1 MGSCIICGTSV
12 EGHICDIHEEDAVFE
27 FRGSTPEQLTPGRYY
42 RGTVDGFAEFGV
54 FVDIGDSVTGLLHQS
69 ELDSRLESLDWQPG
83 DTVYVRVTNVRD
95 NGNVDLSWS
104 IRQADEEFRG
114 VLIDDPD
121 EDHELLPEET
131 DEPIEEESTPEDSA
145 ESTETESTESKPAE
159 ATAAGAVRTR
169 DEAQTGGGTVG
180 AEESEPEP
188 ATETSIT
195 NESAEVEETADTAD
209 TESEVTETERTPE
222 PPSVDVGDLDGWVGD
237 TVRITGEIV
246 DARQTSGPTVFE
258 LRDGTG
264 SVDCAAFVEAGVR
277 AYPSVEEGAVVEIDG
292 EVRERRGE
300 LQVETEELEL
310 FDEDKREAVL
320 EEIEATLS
328 ERARPD
334 EIDPLVDDEAV
345 AAESESIR
353 DVVGEIRR
361 AVLEDR
367 PVIVR
372 HSATT
377 DGYVGGAA
385 IERAVLP
392 LVRDR
397 HDRRDAE
404 YHYIDRRPLEGDVY
418 GLDDATTDVTRMLG
432 DRERHD
438 ENLPLLVFVAVGGTE
453 ESLDGFDLLDVY
465 DAQRVVI
472 DTVAEPAIV
481 EAVDAALA
489 PQADATSIAVADGTT
504 RGPTASA
511 LAATVGAH
519 VEEDV
524 RPDLAHLPAVSYW
537 GEVPDAYAEAAAEAG
552 YDGTAVSEIRE
563 AVALEAYYQSY
574 EDKRELVT
582 DLLFGGRE
590 TTDADVRGL
599 ASHVSEQF
607 REKLDVAVETAQEN
621 LDRRSVGDETI
632 GVLDIDRF
640 THTYDFPPATLLLDE
655 LYRRCDDLTAIVG
668 VDEDELHVRSGHELD
683 VRQLVEMADE
693 TVEGADLEPLS
704 TRSHR
709 IEFLA
714 GQRSTVVDAVL
725 DAIVDSI

>member
-12 EGHICDIHEEDAVFE
+12 EGHICDVHEEDAVFE
-27 FRGSTPEQLTPGRYY
+27 FRGSSPDELTPGRYY

-54 FVDIGDSVTGLLHQS
+54 FVDIGESVTGLLHES

-121 EDHELLPEET
+121 ADHELLPEET
-131 DEPIEEESTPEDSA
+131 DEPEDDESTAEDSA
-145 ESTETESTESKPAE
+145 ESAATESTEAKQTE
-159 ATAAGAVRTR
+159 ATSAGTVRTR
-169 DEAQTGGGTVG
+169 DEGETGGGGTVG
-180 AEESEPEP
+180 TAAAAAEPADEAATESPDAEAGPGTTDAEE
-188 ATETSIT
+188 AT
-195 NESAEVEETADTAD
+195 AEA
-209 TESEVTETERTPE
+209 ERTPE

-300 LQVETEELEL
+300 LQVETEELDL
-310 FDEDKREAVL
+310 FEGDEREDVL
-320 EEIEATLS
+320 AEIEATLS
-328 ERARPD
+328 ERARPE
-334 EIDPLVDDEAV
+334 EIDPLVEDEAV

-418 GLDDATTDVTRMLG
+418 GLDDATTDVTRMLD

-438 ENLPLLVFVAVGGTE
+438 ENLPLLVFVGVGGTE
-453 ESLDGFDLLDVY
+453 ESLDGFELLDVY

-472 DTVAEPAIV
+472 DTVVEPAID
-481 EAVDAALA
+481 EAVDATLA
-489 PQADATSIAVADGTT
+489 PHADATSLAVADGTT

-519 VEEDV
+519 VKADV
-524 RPDLAHLPAVSYW
+524 RSDLEHLPAVSYW
-537 GEVPDAYAEAAAEAG
+537 GEVPEAYAKAAADAG
-552 YDGTAVSEIRE
+552 YDETAVSEIRE

-607 REKLDVAVETAQEN
+607 REKLDVAVETAMAN
-621 LDRRSVGDETI
+621 LERRDADGETI
-632 GVLDIDRF
+632 GVLDVDQF

-655 LYRRCDDLTAIVG
+655 LYRRSDDLTAIVG
-668 VDEDELHVRSGHELD
+668 VETDELHVRSGHELD
-683 VRQLVEMADE
+683 VRELVDVADE
-693 TVEGADLEPLS
+693 AVEGADLEPLS

-714 GQRSTVVDAVL
+714 GQRAAVVDAVL

>member
-27 FRGSTPEQLTPGRYY
+27 FRGSTPDELTPGRYY

-54 FVDIGDSVTGLLHQS
+54 FVDIGDSVTGLLHES

-114 VLIDDPD
+114 VLIDDPN

-131 DEPIEEESTPEDSA
+131 DEPVEPASTPED
-145 ESTETESTESKPAE
+145 TTESTESESTESKQAG
-159 ATAAGAVRTR
+159 ATSAGAVRTR
-169 DEAQTGGGTVG
+169 EDSQTGGGTVG
-180 AEESEPEP
+180 AEEADSASETEKTTAGSADIDAAD
-188 ATETSIT
+188 AT
-195 NESAEVEETADTAD
+195 DD
-209 TESEVTETERTPE
+209 ESEVTETERTPE

-310 FDEDKREAVL
+310 FEGDEREAVL

-334 EIDPLVDDEAV
+334 EIEPLVEDEAV

-453 ESLDGFDLLDVY
+453 ESLDGFELLDVY
-465 DAQRVVI
+465 DAPRVVV
-472 DTVAEPAIV
+472 DTVVEPAIADV
-481 EAVDAALA
+481 VDAALA
-489 PQADATSIAVADGTT
+489 PHADATAIDIADGTT

-519 VEEDV
+519 VEADV
-524 RPDLAHLPAVSYW
+524 RSDLAHLPAVSYW
-537 GEVPDAYAEAAAEAG
+537 GEIPEAYAEAAAEAG
-552 YDGTAVSEIRE
+552 YDETAVSEIRE

-607 REKLDVAVETAQEN
+607 REKLDVAVETAEAN
-621 LDRRSVGDETI
+621 LERRSVGDETI

-655 LYRRCDDLTAIVG
+655 LYRRSDDLTAIVG
-668 VDEDELHVRSGHELD
+668 VDEDELHVRSGHGLD
-683 VRQLVEMADE
+683 VRQLVELADE

-714 GQRSTVVDAVL
+714 GQRSAVVDAVI
-725 DAIVDSI
+725 DAIVDSV

>member
-27 FRGSTPEQLTPGRYY
+27 FRGSTPDELTPGRYY

-54 FVDIGDSVTGLLHQS
+54 FVDIGDSVTGLLHES
-69 ELDSRLESLDWQPG
+69 ELDSRLESLNWQPG

-104 IRQADEEFRG
+104 IRQADDEFRG

-131 DEPIEEESTPEDSA
+131 DEPIDEQSTPD
-145 ESTETESTESKPAE
+145 ESPESTESESTDSKQTD
-159 ATAAGAVRTR
+159 ATTTGAVRTR
-169 DEAQTGGGTVG
+169 EDSQTGGGAVG
-180 AEESEPEP
+180 LEESESASAADESATAGSADVEEAADEDVEDEP
-188 ATETSIT
+188 AE
-195 NESAEVEETADTAD
+195 A
-209 TESEVTETERTPE
+209 ERTPE
-222 PPSVDVGDLDGWVGD
+222 PPSVDVGDLDGWIGD

-334 EIDPLVDDEAV
+334 EIEPLVADEAV

-392 LVRDR
+392 LVRGR

-404 YHYIDRRPLEGDVY
+404 YHYIDRRPIEGDVY

-438 ENLPLLVFVAVGGTE
+438 ENLPLLVFVAAGGTE
-453 ESLDGFDLLDVY
+453 ESLDGFELLDVY
-465 DAQRVVI
+465 DASKVVI
-472 DTVAEPAIV
+472 DTVAESTIV
-481 EAVDAALA
+481 DTVDAALA
-489 PQADATSIAVADGTT
+489 PEADATSVAIADGTT

-537 GEVPDAYAEAAAEAG
+537 GEVPEAYAAAAAEAG

-655 LYRRCDDLTAIVG
+655 LYRRSDGLTAIVG

-683 VRQLVEMADE
+683 VRELVDAADE

>member
-54 FVDIGDSVTGLLHQS
+54 FVDIGDSVTGLLHES

-131 DEPIEEESTPEDSA
+131 DEPVEDESTPDSA
-145 ESTETESTESKPAE
+145 ESAETESTASEQTE
-159 ATAAGAVRTR
+159 ATSAGAVRTR
-169 DEAQTGGGTVG
+169 EDSQTGGGTVG
-180 AEESEPEP
+180 AEE
-188 ATETSIT
+188 
-195 NESAEVEETADTAD
+195 
-209 TESEVTETERTPE
+209 TESETVSATTEATTDTAETTDDEADATETERTPE
-222 PPSVDVGDLDGWVGD
+222 PPSVDVGDLDGWIGD

-264 SVDCAAFVEAGVR
+264 TVDCAAFVEAGVR

-310 FDEDKREAVL
+310 FEGEQREAVL
-320 EEIEATLS
+320 DEIESTLS

-334 EIDPLVDDEAV
+334 EIELLVDDEAV

-453 ESLDGFDLLDVY
+453 ESLDGFELLDVY
-465 DAQRVVI
+465 DAQRVVV
-472 DTVAEPAIV
+472 DTVVEPAIAG
-481 EAVDAALA
+481 AVDAALA
-489 PQADATSIAVADGTT
+489 PHADATAVDIADGTT

-524 RPDLAHLPAVSYW
+524 RSELRHLPAVSYW
-537 GEVPDAYAEAAAEAG
+537 GEVSEAYAEAAADAG
-552 YDGTAVSEIRE
+552 YDETAVSEIRE

-607 REKLDVAVETAQEN
+607 REKLDVAVETAQAN
-621 LDRRSVGDETI
+621 LERRTVDGETI

-655 LYRRCDDLTAIVG
+655 LYRRSDGLTAIVG
-668 VDEDELHVRSGHELD
+668 VEADELHVRSGHELD
-683 VRQLVEMADE
+683 VRELVETADE

-725 DAIVDSI
+725 EAIVDSI

>member
-54 FVDIGDSVTGLLHQS
+54 FVDIGDSVTGLLHES

-131 DEPIEEESTPEDSA
+131 DEPVEDESTPDSA
-145 ESTETESTESKPAE
+145 ESAETESTASEQTE
-159 ATAAGAVRTR
+159 ATSAGAVRTR
-169 DEAQTGGGTVG
+169 EDSQTGGGTVG
-180 AEESEPEP
+180 AEE
-188 ATETSIT
+188 
-195 NESAEVEETADTAD
+195 
-209 TESEVTETERTPE
+209 TESETVSATTEATTDTAETTDDEADATETERTPE
-222 PPSVDVGDLDGWVGD
+222 PPSVDVGDLDGWIGD

-264 SVDCAAFVEAGVR
+264 TVDCAAFVEAGVR

-310 FDEDKREAVL
+310 FEGEQREAVL
-320 EEIEATLS
+320 DEIESTLS

-334 EIDPLVDDEAV
+334 EIELLVDDEAV

-453 ESLDGFDLLDVY
+453 ESLDGFELLDVY
-465 DAQRVVI
+465 DAQRVVV
-472 DTVAEPAIV
+472 DTVVEPAIAG
-481 EAVDAALA
+481 AVDAALA
-489 PQADATSIAVADGTT
+489 PHADATAVDIADGTT
-504 RGPTASA
+504 RGPT
-511 LAATVGAH
+511 
-519 VEEDV
+519 
-524 RPDLAHLPAVSYW
+524 
-537 GEVPDAYAEAAAEAG
+537 
-552 YDGTAVSEIRE
+552 
-563 AVALEAYYQSY
+563 
-574 EDKRELVT
+574 
-582 DLLFGGRE
+582 
-590 TTDADVRGL
+590 
-599 ASHVSEQF
+599 
-607 REKLDVAVETAQEN
+607 
-621 LDRRSVGDETI
+621 
-632 GVLDIDRF
+632 
-640 THTYDFPPATLLLDE
+640 
-655 LYRRCDDLTAIVG
+655 
-668 VDEDELHVRSGHELD
+668 
-683 VRQLVEMADE
+683 
-693 TVEGADLEPLS
+693 
-704 TRSHR
+704 
-709 IEFLA
+709 
-714 GQRSTVVDAVL
+714 
-725 DAIVDSI
+725 

>member
-27 FRGSTPEQLTPGRYY
+27 FRGSTPDELTPGRYY

-54 FVDIGDSVTGLLHQS
+54 FVDIGDSVTGLLHES

-104 IRQADEEFRG
+104 IRQADDEFRG

-131 DEPIEEESTPEDSA
+131 DEPVEEESTPEDSA
-145 ESTETESTESKPAE
+145 ESVGSGSTESKQAE
-159 ATAAGAVRTR
+159 ATSAGAVRTR
-169 DEAQTGGGTVG
+169 EGSQTGVGTVG
-180 AEESEPEP
+180 AEEAESE
-188 ATETSIT
+188 T
-195 NESAEVEETADTAD
+195 ESATAEATTDAAD
-209 TESEVTETERTPE
+209 ATDDESEVAETERTPE
-222 PPSVDVGDLDGWVGD
+222 PPSVDVGDLDAWIGD

-264 SVDCAAFVEAGVR
+264 TVDCAAFVEAGVR

-310 FDEDKREAVL
+310 FEDDEREAVL
-320 EEIEATLS
+320 EEIETTLS
-328 ERARPD
+328 ERARPE
-334 EIDPLVDDEAV
+334 EIELLVDDEAV

-353 DVVGEIRR
+353 DAVGEIRR

-418 GLDDATTDVTRMLG
+418 GLDDATTDVTRMLD

-453 ESLDGFDLLDVY
+453 ESLDGFELLDVY
-465 DAQRVVI
+465 DAPRVVV
-472 DTVAEPAIV
+472 DTVVEPAIADV
-481 EAVDAALA
+481 VDAALA
-489 PQADATSIAVADGTT
+489 PQTDVTAIDIADGTT

-524 RPDLAHLPAVSYW
+524 RSDLSHLPAVSYW
-537 GEVPDAYAEAAAEAG
+537 GQVPEAYAEAAAEAG
-552 YDGTAVSEIRE
+552 YDETAVSEIRE

-607 REKLDVAVETAQEN
+607 REKLDVAVETARAN
-621 LDRRSVGDETI
+621 LDRRSVDGETI

-655 LYRRCDDLTAIVG
+655 LYRRSDGLTAIVG
-668 VDEDELHVRSGHELD
+668 VEADELHVRSAHGLD
-683 VRQLVEMADE
+683 VRELVEMADE
-693 TVEGADLEPLS
+693 AVEGADLEPLS

-714 GQRSTVVDAVL
+714 GQRSAVVDAVIA
-725 DAIVDSI
+725 AIVDSV